1 MNMKKIIA
9 ICLLAFLSLITFSC
23 KDSVDKK
30 YQGMPKELV
39 SLCKLIDDNPNDPDA
54 YFKRASYYYNKG
66 FIEEALSD
74 ALQSVKLNSKN
85 AGYYILLSDIY
96 FAKKETDLTE
106 EMLQKAIAIDS
117 KNNEARLKLAELY
130 FHLKMLDECN
140 KTLDEAIALKPHNPK
155 AHLIRAFALK
165 DVKDTTGY
173 LRMLQLV
180 IDQDPKEKKA
190 YLELGYYYQQKLNPI
205 AVNYYQNALQVDPN
219 DIEINYNLAKLYQ
232 DLGDKDNAILQ
243 YKILLQ
249 IDPDNANALN
259 NLGYVYLVFED
270 KYDQAISCFTKA
282 IEVDSTFVNAICNRG
297 IAFTFLK
304 QYDDAR
310 QDFLYCRKINPD
322 FMPAIDE
329 LNKLDKIKK

>member
-1 MNMKKIIA
+1 MKKITA
-9 ICLLAFLSLITFSC
+9 LLLIAFLSFITFSC
-23 KDSVDKK
+23 KDNVDKK
-30 YQGMPKELV
+30 YKGMSPELIN
-39 SLCKLIDDNPNDPDA
+39 LYELIKNNPDDPEA
-54 YFKRASYYYNKG
+54 YYKRASYYYEKG
-66 FIEEALSD
+66 FIDEALND
-74 ALQSVKLNSKN
+74 ALQSVKLNNKN
-85 AGYYILLSDIY
+85 TKYYILLSDLY

-106 EMLQKAIAIDS
+106 EMLQKAISIDTKS
-117 KNNEARLKLAELY
+117 NEARLKLAELY
-130 FHLKMLDECN
+130 FHLKMLDECD
-140 KTLDEAIALKPHNPK
+140 KTLDEAVALKPYNPK

-165 DVKDTTGY
+165 DMKDTTGY

-205 AVNYYQNALQVDPN
+205 AINYYQNALQVDPN

-259 NLGYVYLVFED
+259 NLGYIYLVFED

-304 QYDDAR
+304 QYDNAR

-329 LNKLDKIKK
+329 LNKLDKINK